1 MERYPFAY
9 SAVVTDGECGQDLC
23 LRPAGILRYM
33 QQAATMHLESLGLPY
48 DRLYREGFVFVL
60 VSQALR
66 IERPAKSR
74 EKLLI
79 ATCPAKRQGAHLLRE
94 TVIFDTDGRRIAE
107 GQSSWAMLDP
117 DSSRVL
123 RTTEFPYELP
133 VLGDTWHPFC
143 DPRHLKLPVSG
154 GEFVGNRVVAYSDI
168 DRNRHMNNTVYADIL
183 VDSFGTLML
192 QNSRVSHL
200 FLRYRTQALLG
211 DIMQLWAGSDGTLR
225 FCRAVIGGKPCF
237 EGAFVLDE
245 SVNLP
250 TMQLI

>member
-1 MERYPFAY
+1 MGRYPFAY
-9 SAVVTDGECGQDLC
+9 SAVVTDGECGPDLC

-33 QQAATMHLESLGLPY
+33 QQAATMHLESIGLPY
-48 DRLYREGFVFVL
+48 DRLFCEGFVFVL
-60 VSQALR
+60 VSQALH
-66 IERPAKSR
+66 IERPPKSR
-74 EKLLI
+74 ETLHI

-94 TVIFDTDGRRIAE
+94 TVIFDADGKRIAE

-117 DSSRVL
+117 DSNRVL

-133 VLGDTWHPFC
+133 VLGDAWHPFC
-143 DPRHLKLPVSG
+143 DPRRLKLPVSG
-154 GEFVGNRVVAYSDI
+154 GEQAENRVVAYSDI

-183 VDSFGTLML
+183 LDGFGCLML

-211 DIMQLWAGSDGTLR
+211 DVMQLWFGKEENLR

-245 SVNLP
+245 SGNSP
-250 TMQLI
+250 TM

>member
-1 MERYPFAY
+1 MGRYPFSY
-9 SAVVTDGECGQDLC
+9 SAVVTDGECGPDLC

-33 QQAATMHLESLGLPY
+33 QQAATMHLESMGLPY

-60 VSQALR
+60 VSQALC
-66 IERPAKSR
+66 IERPPKSR
-74 EKLLI
+74 ETLQI

-94 TVIFDTDGRRIAE
+94 TVIFGADGKRIAE
-107 GQSSWAMLDP
+107 GQSSWAMLNP
-117 DSSRVL
+117 DSNRVL

-133 VLGDTWHPFC
+133 VLGDSWHPFC
-143 DPRHLKLPVSG
+143 DPRHLKLPASSG
-154 GEFVGNRVVAYSDI
+154 EQAADRIVAYSDI

-183 VDSFGTLML
+183 LDSFGSLML

-211 DIMQLWAGSDGTLR
+211 DIMKLWVGNEGKLR

-245 SVNLP
+245 SGVLP
-250 TMQLI
+250 TM